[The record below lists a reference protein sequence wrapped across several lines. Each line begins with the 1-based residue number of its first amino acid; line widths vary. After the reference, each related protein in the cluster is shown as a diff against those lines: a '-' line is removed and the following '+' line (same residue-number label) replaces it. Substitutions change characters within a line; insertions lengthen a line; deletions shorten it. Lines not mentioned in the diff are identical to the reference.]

1 MRLCGDR
8 NACAC
13 SHLYY
18 VVCWIADQKGVV
30 FDWVD
35 GYMVLNTTF
44 NNIQLKAGFEE
55 EIRVSK
61 EHHHKPDAK
70 A

>member
-1 MRLCGDR
+1 MHVL
-8 NACAC
+8 ALIYIMWCA
-13 SHLYY
+13 
-18 VVCWIADQKGVV
+18 GVV

-55 EIRVSK
+55 ETRVSK

-70 A
+70 AIINN